1 MKHLLNSVN
10 LIISKYK
17 EIEKVSGEHYNI
29 FSVMGMENSEVKTH
43 SAIIGDLLNANGSHF
58 MGDVFLKLFI
68 ETVQRQSESQKLK
81 DFKFETEHSNC
92 LVEEFK
98 GKKNAEEITGGRIDL
113 VIKDAKGEVIVIENK
128 IFAPEQENQIQRY
141 KNEYPDGMMLFLTLD
156 GKDSVSAGNLVI
168 DEDYHLICY
177 EKTIINWLELCL
189 KETFNQPILGETLKQ
204 YIVLIKKLTNQ
215 STNKNMSEEIINII
229 ESNFEAS
236 AEIYKNFQKVL
247 EIKQSYFLKNLSE
260 SIEVELNKSNRANW
274 DVKICQESND
284 KLANKVE
291 IISKDLNV
299 SFHFKN
305 YKNPLILI
313 NRNSGNT
320 EDTESQ
326 FKKIRDDLGFKAPD
340 WKTETT
346 LLWQH
351 KWNNLGDAENLIN
364 AEKLNKHEEISDFL
378 MEVIDNIDEA
388 LCSKKPKQ

>member
-189 KETFNQPILGETLKQ
+189 KETFNQPILRETLKQ

>member
-17 EIEKVSGEHYNI
+17 EIEKVSGESFNI
-29 FSVMGMENSEVKTH
+29 FSIMGMESDEVRTH
-43 SAIIGDLLNANGSHF
+43 SAIINELLNPNGSH
-58 MGDVFLKLFI
+58 GLNEVPLELFLKEVFSDSF
-68 ETVQRQSESQKLK
+68 Q
-81 DFKFETEHSNC
+81 FNC
-92 LVEEFK
+92 K
-98 GKKNAEEITGGRIDL
+98 TASCKKEVYIGLIDENFTKGGRIDL
-113 VIKDAKGEVIVIENK
+113 LINDHKGNVIVIENK
-128 IFAPEQENQIQRY
+128 IYAPEQKNQLLRYQQRY
-141 KNEYPDGMMLFLTLD
+141 SQAKILYLTLD
-156 GKDSVSAGNLVI
+156 GEESQEKNIIYHRISYKEHILNWVEKCIELATDKPIVREMLVH
-168 DEDYHLICY
+168 YS
-177 EKTIINWLELCL
+177 
-189 KETFNQPILGETLKQ
+189 F
-204 YIVLIKKLTNQ
+204 LIKGLTNQ
-215 STNKNMSEEIINII
+215 TLNKKMGQEIINII

>member
-1 MKHLLNSVN
+1 LLIND
-10 LIISKYK
+10 
-17 EIEKVSGEHYNI
+17 H
-29 FSVMGMENSEVKTH
+29 
-43 SAIIGDLLNANGSHF
+43 
-58 MGDVFLKLFI
+58 
-68 ETVQRQSESQKLK
+68 
-81 DFKFETEHSNC
+81 
-92 LVEEFK
+92 K
-98 GKKNAEEITGGRIDL
+98 GN
-113 VIKDAKGEVIVIENK
+113 VIVIENK
-128 IFAPEQENQIQRY
+128 IYAPEQKNQLLRYQQRY
-141 KNEYPDGMMLFLTLD
+141 SQAKILYLTLD
-156 GKDSVSAGNLVI
+156 GEESQEKNIIYHRISYKEHILNWVEKCIELATDKPIVREMLVH
-168 DEDYHLICY
+168 YS
-177 EKTIINWLELCL
+177 
-189 KETFNQPILGETLKQ
+189 F
-204 YIVLIKKLTNQ
+204 LIKGLTNQ
-215 STNKNMSEEIINII
+215 TLNKKMGQEIINII